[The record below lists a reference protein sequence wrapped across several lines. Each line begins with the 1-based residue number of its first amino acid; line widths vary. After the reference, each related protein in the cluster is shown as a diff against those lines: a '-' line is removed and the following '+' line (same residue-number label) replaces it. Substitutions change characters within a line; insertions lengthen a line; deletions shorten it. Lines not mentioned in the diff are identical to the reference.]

1 MRKVHVNY
9 NDGNQ
14 ISLVQQRSMRP
25 REKFE
30 IKKPVR
36 APKDNPLAFG
46 LLKKKI
52 ALWLRGN
59 RCSDLLT
66 AVERKKKKGERE
78 RLRNVKGLKTI

>member
-30 IKKPVR
+30 IKER
-36 APKDNPLAFG
+36 AGSKDYPLAFG
-46 LLKKKI
+46 L
-52 ALWLRGN
+52 
-59 RCSDLLT
+59 SDC
-66 AVERKKKKGERE
+66 
-78 RLRNVKGLKTI
+78 

>member
-30 IKKPVR
+30 IKER
-36 APKDNPLAFG
+36 AGSKDYPLAFG
-46 LLKKKI
+46 LLK
-52 ALWLRGN
+52 
-59 RCSDLLT
+59 
-66 AVERKKKKGERE
+66 VVKKKLLCGFMEIDVR
-78 RLRNVKGLKTI
+78 IF